1 MKERIEIRIGIKRFS
16 VLFSNIWK
24 RETIYKAKR
33 IRKRVNSC
41 PTPTFALNDGDV
53 K

>member
-33 IRKRVNSC
+33 IRKRVNPY
-41 PTPTFALNDGDV
+41 PTLTFALKDGNV